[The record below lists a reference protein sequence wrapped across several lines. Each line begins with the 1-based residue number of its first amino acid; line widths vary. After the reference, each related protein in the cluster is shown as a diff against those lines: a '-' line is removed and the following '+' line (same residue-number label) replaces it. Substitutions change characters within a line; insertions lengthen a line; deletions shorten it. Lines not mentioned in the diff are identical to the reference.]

1 MGRKGI
7 QTIVGLMMVV
17 MALLNVGPTM
27 AHLPPGACID
37 RCLKECKSSG
47 IGVAACIKYCPVH
60 CLPPDTST
68 KQHYCSLGCML
79 DQCAKFT
86 SDEKRMTDCVFK
98 CRKFHCKI
106 NAKIVE

>member
-1 MGRKGI
+1 MDRKGI
-7 QTIVGLMMVV
+7 QMIVGLMMMVT
-17 MALLNVGPTM
+17 ALLNFQPTM

-37 RCLKECKSSG
+37 RCLKECKASG

-68 KQHYCSLGCML
+68 KEHYCSLGCML

-86 SDEKRMTDCVFK
+86 SGMQSLPFRFA
-98 CRKFHCKI
+98 
-106 NAKIVE
+106 NS